1 VSAERPVS
9 PAAESGHPIPRD
21 SGPRVWLL
29 TGFRAGDKAQMVA
42 LAEALGWPFEI
53 KRFAYKPYEFVTNI
67 LFGLKRAGVDW
78 RRSDELG
85 APWPDLVI
93 TAGRRNEPIARWI
106 KQQSQGRCVIV
117 HLGRPWSKV
126 ADFDLVIT
134 TPQYNVPLLANVL
147 QIDLPLHGVT
157 RDRMTAAAEN
167 WRSRITSLPRPW
179 IAVMVGGDA
188 PPYVFDARM
197 ARCLGEKAA
206 KLARQQGGSLLVA
219 TSPRTKVA
227 ASDALETA
235 IDVPCHFYRWSAQPE
250 NNPYLGFLGLADQII
265 VTGDSMSMVAEACA
279 TGKPVYFFDLGY
291 GWTRMRASGAS
302 PVERTGPMPFQ
313 PKRLLHWLLFHGLPR
328 RIRRDMRNMLRPLV
342 SSGRAAWL
350 GDNHAPGRPAVSGDL
365 ARAATRVKQVFEQ
378 ARRS

>member
-9 PAAESGHPIPRD
+9 PATEPGHPITGD
-21 SGPRVWLL
+21 IGPRVWLL

-53 KRFAYKPYEFVTNI
+53 KRFAHKPYEFVTNI
-67 LFGLKRAGVDW
+67 LLGLKRAGVDW

-106 KQQSQGRCVIV
+106 KQQSQGRSVIV
-117 HLGRPWSKV
+117 HLGRPWSKL

-157 RDRMTAAAEN
+157 QGRMAMAAETWRDRIAA
-167 WRSRITSLPRPW
+167 LPYPR

-197 ARCLGEKAA
+197 AHCLGQEAA
-206 KLARQQGGSLLVA
+206 RMARQQGGSLLVA
-219 TSPRTKVA
+219 TSPRTKVE
-227 ASDALETA
+227 ASDALEAA

-291 GWTRMRASGAS
+291 GWTGMRASGPS
-302 PVERTGPMPFQ
+302 PVEKSGPMPFR
-313 PKRLLHWLLFHGLPR
+313 PKRLLHWLMFHGLPR

-342 SSGRAAWL
+342 TSGRAAWL
-350 GDNHAPGRPAVSGDL
+350 GDDQAPSKPAVSGDL
-365 ARAATRVKQVFEQ
+365 AQAAARVKQVFEQ
-378 ARRS
+378 AQRS